1 MNIGIEYYAFAL
13 FIAALICIIAI
24 IIKVLFS
31 NTKTKQKLLDER
43 ESQILQLYN
52 TVETIM
58 EEFNDQAK
66 AVTEELKEYEHRATS
81 HIAAFDLPPQLE
93 KKEQVLEKLPRT
105 LPLDA
110 NRIRVAG
117 EVLERA
123 ERIIKNDVIINPMP
137 PPVKPPVKE
146 ETGAVFQKFF
156 DESAEAPPP
165 PALSDK
171 SSAQSRSSAILTLA
185 SEGKTDGEIA
195 RELGITRNEVQ
206 LVVGLTGKQATR

>member
-31 NTKTKQKLLDER
+31 NTKAKQKLLDER

-58 EEFNDQAK
+58 EEFNDQVK
-66 AVTEELKEYEHRATS
+66 AATEELKEYEHRATS
-81 HIAAFDLPPQLE
+81 HSAAFDLPPQLE
-93 KKEQVLEKLPRT
+93 KKEQVIEKLPRT

-123 ERIIKNDVIINPMP
+123 ERIIKNDVIMNPVP
-137 PPVKPPVKE
+137 PPVKE

-165 PALSDK
+165 PDLSDT
-171 SSAQSRSSAILTLA
+171 SGAQSRSTAILTLA
-185 SEGKTDGEIA
+185 GEGKTDGEIA

-206 LVVGLTGKQATR
+206 LVVGLTGNKTTR